1 MRRPHRE
8 GFGPARGFT
17 LPLVLVLLL
26 IVAAFSASALD
37 EAVTNRALSTA
48 RLAQQR
54 SFLAAASGLTLA
66 ADALQRDPF
75 WPQQY
80 PLPAPDRVSVEM
92 RRGLRRPLPQGYT
105 IGRFAEQFYE
115 LRSTG
120 RSARGAQSVQVQG
133 LRRVEPLDSDSA
145 TGTLP

>member
-8 GFGPARGFT
+8 DFRPARGFT

-37 EAVTNRALSTA
+37 EAMTNRALSTA

-54 SFLAAASGLTLA
+54 AFLAAASGLNLA
-66 ADALQRDPF
+66 AAALQRDTA
-75 WPQQY
+75 WPEEY
-80 PLPAPDRVSVEM
+80 PLPAPDHVRVEM
-92 RRGLRRPLPQGYT
+92 RRTLRRPLPQGYT

-120 RSARGAQSVQVQG
+120 HSTRGAQSVQVQG
-133 LRRVEPLDSDSA
+133 LRRVEPLDSDPA
-145 TGTLP
+145 AGTVP

>member
-37 EAVTNRALSTA
+37 EAVTNRTLSTA

-54 SFLAAASGLTLA
+54 AFLAAASGLNLA
-66 ADALQRDPF
+66 AGALQRDTS
-75 WPQQY
+75 WPQEY
-80 PLPAPDRVSVEM
+80 PLPASDRVRVEM
-92 RRGLRRPLPQGYT
+92 RRMLRRPLPQGYT

-120 RSARGAQSVQVQG
+120 RSTRGARSVQVQG